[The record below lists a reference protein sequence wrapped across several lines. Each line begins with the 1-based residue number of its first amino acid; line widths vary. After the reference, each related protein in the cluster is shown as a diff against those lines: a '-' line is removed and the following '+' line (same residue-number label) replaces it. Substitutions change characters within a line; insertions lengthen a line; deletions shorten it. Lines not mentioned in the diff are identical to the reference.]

1 MISEFQQNLFDPS
14 KNGEFEEKRKKE
26 LKNEERNRRNKETR
40 LRKKKEK
47 EIMNLRNFEKEHPES
62 FLFPEYKIS

>member
-1 MISEFQQNLFDPS
+1 MQQDLFDAS

-26 LKNEERNRRNKETR
+26 LKNKERNRKNKEAK

-47 EIMNLRNFEKEHPES
+47 EIMDLRIFEKEHPES
-62 FLFPEYKIS
+62 FLFPEYK